1 MIKINTKLNIEIGP
15 VSSHAMQYDE
25 AVLYC
30 FSLNIDGKIGW
41 RMPTESEYY
50 DEEYRKCIPDCGWFK
65 GRKSVLK
72 LQVTPV
78 RDLKD
83 D

>member
-1 MIKINTKLNIEIGP
+1 MIETAPEEHWKQL
-15 VSSHAMQYDE
+15 SYSD

-41 RMPTESEYY
+41 RLPNQAEILTIVEPPSSYYMHWYTGHSYPTN
-50 DEEYRKCIPDCGWFK
+50 I
-65 GRKSVLK
+65 
-72 LQVTPV
+72 VTDFEFRVIPV

>member
-1 MIKINTKLNIEIGP
+1 MIKTIIIETNKKLNIEIRET
-15 VSSHAMQYDE
+15 SNNAMSYDE

-30 FSLNIDGKIGW
+30 FLLGDGW
-41 RMPTESEYY
+41 RMPTR
-50 DEEYRKCIPDCGWFK
+50 EEYRQVHSICGWFK
-65 GRKSVLK
+65 NRVTEIAALG
-72 LQVTPV
+72 VTPV

>member
-1 MIKINTKLNIEIGP
+1 MIKINKELNIEIAP
-15 VSSHAMQYDE
+15 ESSQSMSYDE
-25 AVLYC
+25 AILYC
-30 FSLNIDGKIGW
+30 FLLNIDGKIGW
-41 RMPTESEYY
+41 RMPREV
-50 DEEYRKCIPDCGWFK
+50 EYRNCITGCGWFK
-65 GRKSVLK
+65 NRITALSK